1 MFLLQEG
8 RLDILRVLTKGL
20 SMSDVRLKEIASK
33 TEGFTGADLKALLY
47 SAQLQAAHEALERK
61 KREEREKERRASQ
74 HSLSEMSPAAA
85 LVGERELLLS
95 GSGSEEGSWSTPSHG
110 AGRMLMFEGTVG
122 EGVRECQEEAPQTL
136 LLSRVGP

>member
-1 MFLLQEG
+1 M
-8 RLDILRVLTKGL
+8 LTKEL
-20 SMSDVRLKEIASK
+20 LMSDVHLREIASK

-95 GSGSEEGSWSTPSHG
+95 GGSGSEEGSWSTPSHGAG

-122 EGVRECQEEAPQTL
+122 EGVRECQEEAPQAL
-136 LLSRVGP
+136 LLSRVGPLKILPNLML

>member
-1 MFLLQEG
+1 M
-8 RLDILRVLTKGL
+8 LTKGL
-20 SMSDVRLKEIASK
+20 LMSDGHLREIASK

-61 KREEREKERRASQ
+61 KMEEREKERRASE

-95 GSGSEEGSWSTPSHG
+95 GSGSEEGSWSTVSHG
-110 AGRMLMFEGTVG
+110 AGRMLMFEGTVSG
-122 EGVRECQEEAPQTL
+122 GVRDCEEEAPQAL
-136 LLSRVGP
+136 LLSRVGPLKILLKNFML